1 MQALIAKRIRGT
13 VLPVPKKRPER
24 TRGTVLPVHA
34 QPVWLVRPSGFGQNS
49 TFAIIILTQNSVLGG
64 ILVCAT
70 ITLPKTPKAPAFG
83 QNSAAQM
90 TEKPL

>member
-1 MQALIAKRIRGT
+1 
-13 VLPVPKKRPER
+13 
-24 TRGTVLPVHA
+24 VHA
-34 QPVWLVRPSGFGQNS
+34 QTDWLVRTSRFGQNS

-70 ITLPKTPKAPAFG
+70 ITLPKTPKTPAFG
-83 QNSAAQM
+83 QNGAAQM